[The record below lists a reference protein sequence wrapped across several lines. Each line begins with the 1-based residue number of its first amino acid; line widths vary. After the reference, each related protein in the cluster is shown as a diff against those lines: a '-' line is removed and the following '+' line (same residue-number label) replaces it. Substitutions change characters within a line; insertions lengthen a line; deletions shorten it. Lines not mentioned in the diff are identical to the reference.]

1 MAPPA
6 TVTDADLSRFDQD
19 GFVVVRGL
27 FNPDR
32 DFSPV
37 VAEYEAVLSTLV
49 DNWISG
55 GHLQNAHAELPF
67 AERLLRTVTESG
79 QPYDLAM
86 DISLP
91 QTGIH
96 TDTPMHHG
104 PAVFG
109 LLTHP
114 QLLDSVERFIG
125 PEIYSNPVQ
134 HTRIKLPEASL
145 PSAARTGLTS
155 RIAWHQDQGV
165 ITADADNCNILT
177 VWFPITEADVENG
190 CLAVVPGSHQRDLV
204 THCVNADPLALG
216 QISIPDPL
224 VEPDQV
230 PLPMAPG
237 DVLFMSSRT
246 QHCGLP
252 NQSER
257 IRWSFDLRYQPVGE
271 PTGREWFPGFVAR
284 SRSNPESVLTDP
296 TAWADSWNSARAR
309 LATGND
315 VRFNRWTDDS
325 PYCA

>member
-1 MAPPA
+1 MPSASP
-6 TVTDADLSRFDQD
+6 VTDTDLSRFDED
-19 GFVVVRGL
+19 GFVVIRGL
-27 FNPDR
+27 FEPDQ
-32 DFSPV
+32 DFTPV
-37 VAEYEAVLSTLV
+37 VAEYETVLSELV
-49 DNWISG
+49 DQWIAN
-55 GHLQNAHAELPF
+55 GHLNDAHAGLPF
-67 AERLLRTVTESG
+67 TERLHRTVTEAR

-91 QTGIH
+91 QANIQ

-114 QLLDSVERFIG
+114 RLLDSVENFIG

-155 RIAWHQDQGV
+155 RIDWHQDLGV
-165 ITADADNCNILT
+165 ITADADHCHILT

-190 CLAVVPGSHQRDLV
+190 CLAVVPGSHHRNLV
-204 THCVNADPLALG
+204 THCENTDPLSLG
-216 QISIPDPL
+216 QVSIPETL
-224 VEPDQV
+224 VEPNQV

-237 DVLFMSSRT
+237 DVLFMNSRT

-252 NQSER
+252 NCSDR
-257 IRWSFDLRYQPVGE
+257 VRWSFDLRYQPIGE

-284 SRSNPESVLTDP
+284 SRANPESVLNDP
-296 TAWADSWNSARAR
+296 TAWAESWNTARAH
-309 LATGND
+309 LATDDN
-315 VRFNRWTDDS
+315 VRFNRWAGDS